1 MREEQPVVGR
11 AQVDEREAARR
22 RLATPPPSGTVVD
35 TTRPE
40 VVVAGPRPRASMLAT
55 LSLVFGVVAALA
67 LLTGLLTGPAVAV
80 GAIAALFGFG
90 GLSATT
96 RRHVAGKSDALFGI
110 ALGLATVVVGA
121 LTLTGTAAV
130 LRRRSQLRHPGAGLA
145 ADPAALALPVLTVR
159 PHRTRTGRSAPLAGS
174 ARTVRAPVSRGTRC
188 TPSGSLAA
196 SRGASSMAELRTFN
210 P

>member
-1 MREEQPVVGR
+1 VALLSTRKSDTDTTEDTRPETDDATVVVDDRVRETEPVVREEQPAVGR

-40 VVVAGPRPRASMLAT
+40 VVVGPRPRASMLAT

-67 LLTGLLTGPAVAV
+67 LLTGMLTGPAVAV
-80 GAIAALFGFG
+80 GAIAALAGFG

-96 RRHVAGKSDALFGI
+96 RRHVAGKADSLLGI

-121 LTLTGTAAV
+121 LTLTGTLPLFDGEANYVTQARDW
-130 LRRRSQLRHPGAGLA
+130 LQAQLPWLF
-145 ADPAALALPVLTVR
+145 
-159 PHRTRTGRSAPLAGS
+159 
-174 ARTVRAPVSRGTRC
+174 
-188 TPSGSLAA
+188 PS
-196 SRGASSMAELRTFN
+196 
-210 P
+210 